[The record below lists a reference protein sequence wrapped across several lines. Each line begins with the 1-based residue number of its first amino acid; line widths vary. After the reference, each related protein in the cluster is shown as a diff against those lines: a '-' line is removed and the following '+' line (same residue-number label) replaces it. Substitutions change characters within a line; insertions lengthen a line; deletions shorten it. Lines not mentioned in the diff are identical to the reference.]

1 MEFQQ
6 SDVLKQL
13 PKQFCVPCPKGAEKV
28 QEGADIINL
37 GQGNPDQPTPPH
49 IVKAMQEAVA
59 KPENHQYSSFRGTAK
74 LKRLLPLL

>member
-6 SDVLKQL
+6 SDVLKHL
-13 PKQFCVPCPKGAEKV
+13 PKQFLRRLYKSTEKV
-28 QEGADIINL
+28 QEGADVINL

-59 KPENHQYSSFRGTAK
+59 KPENHQYLIPRDSETKK
-74 LKRLLPLL
+74 LQLLL